1 MGTLV
6 EEIFSR
12 KTGRIVHAGEIVL
25 VDVDYIMSHDNTTP
39 LAIKAFR
46 EIAKP
51 IYDKNKIVIHFDHAY
66 PAPNLLAA
74 EAQKKAM
81 DFMKEQN
88 ITQFFHQGVCHQVM
102 IEEGFITP
110 GAIVIGAD
118 SHSNT
123 YGALGAFGAGLGST
137 EIGVAWITGKCWF
150 KIPETIRIEMLG
162 KAQPGVFAKD
172 IMIYIAG
179 KLGMDGGTYRSIEFG
194 GEYIDQLPVHER
206 IIFSNMS
213 TEIGAKCGLITADQ
227 TTIDYLTSETIAKG
241 PFEQLRPNNPEY
253 EKIININIAEIEP
266 QVACHPDVDNAKPLK
281 EVEGLVIDEVYIG
294 TCTNSRYEDIA
305 IVAGILKG
313 KTVNPHTRVI
323 VTPASAKIFKKAMAN
338 GLIQIMMD
346 AGCTITG
353 TGCGACIGRHG
364 GILAPGE
371 RALTTMNRNFI
382 GRMGSPLSE
391 IYLASPASAAAAAL
405 TGKITD
411 PRPYLAL
418 GTELEG
424 E

>member
-6 EEIFSR
+6 EGIFSR
-12 KTGRIVHAGEIVL
+12 KAGREVRAGEIVML
-25 VDVDYIMSHDNTTP
+25 DVDYIMSHDNTTP

-46 EIAKP
+46 EIGKP
-51 IYDKNKIVIHFDHAY
+51 IFNKSKIVIHFDHAY

-74 EAQKKAM
+74 EAQKRAM
-81 DFMKEQN
+81 DFMKAEG
-88 ITQFFHQGVCHQVM
+88 ITQFYHQGVCHQVM

-123 YGALGAFGAGLGST
+123 YGALGAFGAGFGST
-137 EIGVAWITGKCWF
+137 EIGVAWVTGKCWF
-150 KIPETIRIEMLG
+150 KVPETIRVELSG
-162 KAQPGVFAKD
+162 SAQPGVFAKD
-172 IMIYIAG
+172 VMIFIAG
-179 KLGMDGGTYRSIEFG
+179 KLGMDGATYRSVEFG
-194 GEYIDQLPVHER
+194 GEYIDSLPMHER

-213 TEIGAKCGLITADQ
+213 TEIGAKCGLIAADE
-227 TTIDYLTSETIAKG
+227 TTLAYLATETRAQGVYEMIQPDNPRYDQVIRIDVSQID
-241 PFEQLRPNNPEY
+241 
-253 EKIININIAEIEP
+253 P
-266 QVACHPDVDNAKPLK
+266 QVACHPDVDNAKPLI
-281 EVEGLVIDEVYIG
+281 EVAGLEIDEVYIG
-294 TCTNSRYEDIA
+294 TCTNSRYEDLE
-305 IVAGILKG
+305 IVASILKG
-313 KTVNPHTRVI
+313 KTVHPHTRVI
-323 VTPASAKIFKKAMAN
+323 ITPASAKIYKKAMQN
-338 GLIQIMMD
+338 GLIEILVN
-346 AGCTITG
+346 AGCTVTG

-411 PRPYLAL
+411 PRPYLV
-418 GTELEG
+418 
-424 E
+424 